1 MKITFSTNGGLAQL
15 LDTKVKY
22 IQRALKDG
30 LENIVSVGAFPIENE
45 AKALA
50 PVKTGTLMR
59 SIHTEIEV
67 ASPTRATAK
76 IGPSVPYGARLEYG
90 FVGTDSL
97 GRHYNQGPHPYMRP
111 AFESKKQ
118 ESLDEMK
125 SMTKEFLV
133 EAVDNAFSISA
144 AKARARR

>member
-30 LENIVSVGAFPIENE
+30 LENIVSVGAMPIENE

-67 ASPTRATAK
+67 LSASRAQAK

-97 GRHYNQGPHPYMRP
+97 GRHYNQGPQPYMRP
-111 AFESKKQ
+111 AFEAKQ
-118 ESLDEMK
+118 AEALQEMK
-125 SMTKEFLV
+125 DMTKEFLV
-133 EAVDNAFSISA
+133 EAVDNAFSIQS